1 VELPEEP
8 ASVAAARGWVRDV
21 LGRWRLERLEPCA
34 ALLVS
39 ELVTNS
45 LLHAR
50 TAVVVSVDRLGD
62 VIRFSVRDEACDR
75 VPTLRVLDDEPGG
88 LGLHLVDRLAARWG
102 VEPQRRGK
110 RVWFDLLT
118 G

>member
-1 VELPEEP
+1 
-8 ASVAAARGWVRDV
+8 VREV
-21 LGRWRLERLEPCA
+21 LGRWRLERLEPHA
-34 ALLVS
+34 ELLVS

-45 LLHAR
+45 LFHAR
-50 TAVVVSVDRLGD
+50 TAVVVSVDRIGD
-62 VIRFSVRDEACDR
+62 AIRFSVRDGARDR

-102 VEPQRRGK
+102 VEPHERGK
-110 RVWFDLLT
+110 RVWFDLDA